1 MTFDECHERL
11 VSIRRQQ
18 GTRHPRVRIDCGD
31 VVYRGR
37 IARSDTDP
45 EHRLSPLAPQGV
57 LVLEDLE
64 KGRAAQT
71 VVAINAID
79 AGGLREVD
87 LEFCSP

>member
-1 MTFDECHERL
+1 MTLDECHERL

-31 VVYRGR
+31 MVYRGR

-45 EHRLSPLAPQGV
+45 EHRPAPLAPQGV
-57 LVLEDLE
+57 LVLEDLK

-71 VVAINAID
+71 VIAIDAID
-79 AGGLREVD
+79 AGGIQTVDREG
-87 LEFCSP
+87 